1 MNAEKISIDGM
12 ICKKRF
18 GGKYD
23 FVDDEVECR
32 QNIEVIYGGFFWPQ
46 WGHFLIDIIGRLWY
60 AVKQTDIPIVFIVDK
75 KNKERLRDNYL
86 ELISLFGIDINR
98 IICTSSLVQYRTIVV
113 PETSFYP
120 GKYFSQEYKMLIQI
134 AKRNALYKMERETA
148 YEKIF
153 FSRRKFPTNEI
164 GEVFIESIM
173 RKNGYVILH
182 PELLSVSEQIF
193 YIEKATYI
201 ASLSGTCAH
210 NAIWGDDAHQWII
223 FEREQRVNPYQIQ
236 LQRVSGTRQV
246 FVDAYKQN
254 NKLLGE
260 WRGINVPALLGKT
273 DYVNKFI
280 SHNNLSYSMVDS
292 VTGLLCGIKFFLVVI
307 KRRLICKKN
316 D

>member
-1 MNAEKISIDGM
+1 
-12 ICKKRF
+12 
-18 GGKYD
+18 
-23 FVDDEVECR
+23 
-32 QNIEVIYGGFFWPQ
+32 
-46 WGHFLIDIIGRLWY
+46 
-60 AVKQTDIPIVFIVDK
+60 
-75 KNKERLRDNYL
+75 
-86 ELISLFGIDINR
+86 
-98 IICTSSLVQYRTIVV
+98 
-113 PETSFYP
+113 
-120 GKYFSQEYKMLIQI
+120 MLIQI

-254 NKLLGE
+254 NKLLGGVE
-260 WRGINVPALLGKT
+260 RYKCACFARE
-273 DYVNKFI
+273 DR
-280 SHNNLSYSMVDS
+280 
-292 VTGLLCGIKFFLVVI
+292 LCK
-307 KRRLICKKN
+307 
-316 D
+316 